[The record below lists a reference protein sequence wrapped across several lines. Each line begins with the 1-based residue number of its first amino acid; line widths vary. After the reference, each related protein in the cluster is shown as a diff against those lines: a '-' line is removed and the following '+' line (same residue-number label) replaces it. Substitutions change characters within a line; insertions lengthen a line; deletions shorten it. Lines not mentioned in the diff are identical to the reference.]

1 MLLTSPEGIREI
13 LKNQNYFLTCKN
25 IFKLVIFNI
34 WKYGS
39 SNEIEQLKNFLKN
52 LV

>member
-25 IFKLVIFNI
+25 I